1 MLSYCLNGLHTMNPN
16 HYAQIGNLTFQ
27 YFTFFLNLRYQWY
40 LGTRVQHTKTIWTQL
55 DLRICEN
62 EGLNRFKINEKDRKS
77 RRKFI
82 QNTSNLLIIIHF
94 GEILDNLQ
102 VLVSLELNLIKANRF
117 FLQKDGVNR
126 IVLWYKIGT
135 QPD

>member
-1 MLSYCLNGLHTMNPN
+1 MVLARGGGTSSNFRYVGS
-16 HYAQIGNLTFQ
+16 ARK
-27 YFTFFLNLRYQWY
+27 FF
-40 LGTRVQHTKTIWTQL
+40 WTQS
-55 DLRICEN
+55 DIRFCEN
-62 EGLNRFKINEKDRKS
+62 EGSIRFKINEKGGHLDRKS

-94 GEILDNLQ
+94 GEILDHLY

-126 IVLWYKIGT
+126 IVLRYKIGT